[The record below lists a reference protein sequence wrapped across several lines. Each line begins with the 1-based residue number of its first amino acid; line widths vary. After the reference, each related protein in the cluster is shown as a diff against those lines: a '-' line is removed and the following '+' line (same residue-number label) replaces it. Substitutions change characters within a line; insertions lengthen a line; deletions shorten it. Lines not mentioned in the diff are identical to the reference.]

1 MSKKER
7 ICRRSTLILCQ
18 IFTLFTITL
27 VLYRGQYPR
36 LPMAIGT
43 VFLLLLPGV
52 CEKLFHFR
60 LRLGFYL
67 LSLCYALGPMIGQC
81 HNLYYL
87 LSWWD
92 KLLHALGG
100 VMFALVGLYLFR
112 RFADST
118 GNKVMMAAI
127 FALCFSMAIS
137 MSWEFCEFASDR
149 FFGTDM
155 QQDTLLSGFNSYLL
169 GSETGVTG
177 SIDNISQVLVN
188 GQQLPGYIDV
198 GLHDTMTDM
207 LWETLGALA
216 VAIFHICS
224 KGKYRVVKAS
234 A

>member
-7 ICRRSTLILCQ
+7 ICRRSALILCQ
-18 IFTLFTITL
+18 IFTFATIVL

-43 VFLLLLPGV
+43 IFLLLLPAL

-60 LRLGFYL
+60 LHLGFYL
-67 LSLCYALGPMIGQC
+67 LSLFYALGPMIGQC

-87 LSWWD
+87 LNWWD

-100 VMFALVGLYLFR
+100 VMFALVGLYLFQH
-112 RFADST
+112 FADPHQK
-118 GNKVMMAAI
+118 KVVMAAI

-137 MSWEFCEFASDR
+137 MAWEFCEFASDS

-177 SIDNISQVLVN
+177 SISSIEEVIVN
-188 GQQLPGYIDV
+188 GQLLPGYIDV

-207 LWETLGALA
+207 LWETLGAMA
-216 VAIFHICS
+216 VALFQICS
-224 KGKYRVVKAS
+224 KGKYRVFKAS
-234 A
+234 P